1 MKTILIIVAVILSIS
16 GAFGLNAYQQSRL
29 HQQQLADYE
38 QHVKQLL
45 SQVETNALQR
55 LTNEKQVDE
64 LESELTMLTSQLTSV
79 LNQLQIAQSQADP
92 DYQELETEIRR
103 RITNEFQA
111 LAEISPSKSRLNLV
125 KQLTSLNAVELGEI
139 MSIQGQFGGFLGSLQ
154 VSDERMEIIV
164 DALGN
169 LIADQNQARMNLMM
183 EVRSQDINR
192 REVRTQMRAISSP
205 EAQVETLSFV
215 LTDDEMSVLQDFQST
230 QAEQRTATRAF
241 SSNPNGPVDGFPLY
255 VGGLRERIRGDGQA
269 VFRIDS
275 GNGTADAIRILPANP
290 PQNR

>member
-1 MKTILIIVAVILSIS
+1 MKTILIIIAVILSIS
-16 GAFGLNAYQQSRL
+16 VAFGLNAYQQSRL

-111 LAEISPSKSRLNLV
+111 LADISPSKSRLNLV

-139 MSIQGQFGGFLGSLQ
+139 MSIQGQFGGFLESLQ
-154 VSDERMEIIV
+154 VGDERMEIIV

-169 LIADQNQARMNLMM
+169 LIADQNQARMSLMM
-183 EVRSQDINR
+183 EVTSQDVNR
-192 REVRTQMRAISSP
+192 REMRSQMRAISSP
-205 EAQVETLSFV
+205 EAQLETLSFV
-215 LTDDEMSVLQDFQST
+215 LTDNEMSVLEEFQAT
-230 QAEQRTATRAF
+230 QANQQNEVRAF
-241 SSNPNGPVDGFPLY
+241 MTNPITAGDATGFRFW
-255 VGGLRERIRGDGQA
+255 GRGQRGRGNDDTI
-269 VFRIDS
+269 FRIDS
-275 GNGTADAIRILPANP
+275 GSGTADAIRIQPVNP